1 MSSVKKMFPG
11 VLMCSLISIVGVF
24 LGGYFPK
31 VGGATFTILL
41 GMVAG
46 NTFATNKD
54 LYGSGSK
61 FAEGQLLTYSIALLG
76 GTLSFGHVAQIGL
89 PGLSFIIVQMACVIT
104 FCIYMGKKLGFSQ
117 DFSYLMASGNAVCG
131 TSAIAATAPA
141 IKANEQDKLISITI
155 VNLTGSILMVVMP
168 LVAAFVFNSD
178 TLRTSAII
186 GGVLQSIGQVVASAS
201 MVNEPV
207 KELSMI
213 FKIIRVIFIVGVVVA
228 LASLKDAG
236 GDNGEKKTR
245 FSLKQIP
252 WYVSAFFFMCI
263 LYSLGLI
270 PDMLA
275 KVFKSVCNVFEIVAL
290 AGIGMRVDIRELVR
304 QGPRVTMFGLSIGCM
319 QIILS
324 LGLVYVIYG
333 IQ

>member
-1 MSSVKKMFPG
+1 MIMSSVKKMLPG
-11 VLMCSLISIVGVF
+11 ILMCSVISMVGVF

-41 GMVAG
+41 GMLVG
-46 NTFATNKD
+46 NTLATNKD
-54 LYGSGSK
+54 RYGSGSK

-76 GTLSFGHVAQIGL
+76 GTLSFGNVAQIGI
-89 PGLSFIIVQMACVIT
+89 PGLSFIVIQMAFVIA
-104 FCIYMGKKLGFSQ
+104 FCIFMGKKLGFSQ

-141 IKANEQDKLISITI
+141 IRANEQDKLISITV
-155 VNLTGSILMVVMP
+155 VNLTGSILMIVMP
-168 LVAAFVFNSD
+168 LVAAVAFNSEL
-178 TLRTSAII
+178 LRTSAII

-207 KELSMI
+207 KELAMI
-213 FKIIRVIFIVGVVVA
+213 FKIIRVIFIVAVVVI
-228 LASLKDAG
+228 LAGMKDASEAQAG
-236 GDNGEKKTR
+236 KKVK
-245 FSLKQIP
+245 FSFKQIP

-270 PDMLA
+270 PVALSHI
-275 KVFKSVCNVFEIVAL
+275 FKIVCNTFEIVAL

-319 QIILS
+319 QILLS
-324 LGLVYVIYG
+324 LSLIYIIYG
-333 IQ
+333 